1 MVKNIRRNGPK
12 LALRKEQLRILDS
25 IELARVDG
33 GDPASAL
40 CPTHRFCTLTTT
52 K

>member
-1 MVKNIRRNGPK
+1 VKNIRRNTPK
-12 LALRKEQLRILDS
+12 LALRKEQVRILDS

-40 CPTHRFCTLTTT
+40 CPTHRFCTLTIT